1 MRVIRHAKAA
11 TIFSGLV
18 ITAAPVHANPLP
30 MESAAAIVA
39 AALQAANICVHYEY
53 DANGNRTSRTVEE
66 IAATPTTWGTGVYG
80 CFLWSA

>member
-1 MRVIRHAKAA
+1 MRMVRQITTAASLSVSLIAA
-11 TIFSGLV
+11 TP
-18 ITAAPVHANPLP
+18 AHATPLP

-39 AALQAANICVHYEY
+39 AALQASNVCVHYDY

-66 IAATPTTWGTGVYG
+66 IAGTGTTWGTGVYG